1 MGREFR
7 GCVGV
12 ARFFDVRFF
21 SLLWR
26 EVWHRLRPSLPL
38 VVFRITH
45 LKTKAVMIM
54 KKKLCSHDKCFL
66 KAWPCFM
73 AEKKT
78 GTLYYA
84 YTYGAAEICVVAVI
98 VLFFDIL
105 QQTFEEG
112 SEFIEI

>member
-1 MGREFR
+1 MAPSSTESPI
-7 GCVGV
+7 
-12 ARFFDVRFF
+12 DSF
-21 SLLWR
+21 SNYTS
-26 EVWHRLRPSLPL
+26 ENKSGNDYE
-38 VVFRITH
+38 
-45 LKTKAVMIM
+45 
-54 KKKLCSHDKCFL
+54 KKLCSHDKCFL